1 MLWAYL
7 AFSQFLII
15 WSGNLP
21 EEIPWYV
28 RRLHGPW
35 APVGILL
42 LVGHFMLPFL
52 LLLSQ
57 DLKKRAGLLA
67 KVAMFVIVMRLVDI
81 IWLVGP
87 QFRHGTFP
95 IHWMD
100 ISVPVGLAGVWFF
113 MFARNLR
120 SRALLPVN
128 DPYFKEAFAHEAH

>member
-1 MLWAYL
+1 M
-7 AFSQFLII
+7 
-15 WSGNLP
+15 
-21 EEIPWYV
+21 
-28 RRLHGPW
+28 
-35 APVGILL
+35 
-42 LVGHFMLPFL
+42 

-67 KVAMFVIVMRLVDI
+67 KVAMFIIAMRLVDL
-81 IWLVGP
+81 IWLVAP
-87 QFRHGTFP
+87 EFRPGTGFP

-100 ISVPVGLAGVWFF
+100 IAIPLGLGGLWVF